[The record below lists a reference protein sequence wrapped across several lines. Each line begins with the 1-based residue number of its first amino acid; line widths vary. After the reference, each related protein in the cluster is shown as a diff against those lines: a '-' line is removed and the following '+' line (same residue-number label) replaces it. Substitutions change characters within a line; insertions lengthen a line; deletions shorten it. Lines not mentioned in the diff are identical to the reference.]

1 MHSCEIYTKV
11 DTTGLVRNS
20 AIQNEVLGRI
30 NLVLNFNLQLVG
42 EIFLQGNNIS
52 AINSGS

>member
-20 AIQNEVLGRI
+20 AIQHEVLGRI